1 MFAVPQARVLIDG
14 RVPFYGPAHINRIN
28 LAFASPPHLRAL
40 LDRYRVDTIVARITS
55 KAQHVM
61 LTSVLSQPDFA
72 MVTLEDA
79 FCVFLRD
86 GAALTGGGKPQPL
99 TLNPSYEPGWLLDAD
114 AATERAIASEL
125 ARLPVH
131 ENTLGYRGW
140 VEGVLALKP
149 FMRAGRD
156 NGLRSPVGSDEVAIF
171 RRAEA
176 RLAHAAS
183 AAQHVPVAHAYHA
196 LVAAAL
202 CHLDAAEHALA
213 LARAEGE
220 AVRAFLARARALPQA
235 KTDPWLAALSDG
247 LQSPP
252 RCP

>member
-1 MFAVPQARVLIDG
+1 
-14 RVPFYGPAHINRIN
+14 
-28 LAFASPPHLRAL
+28 

-86 GAALTGGGKPQPL
+86 DAALTGGGKPQPL
-99 TLNPSYEPGWLLDAD
+99 RLSPSYEPGWLLDAD

-140 VEGVLALKP
+140 VEGVLELKP

-156 NGLRSPVGSDEVAIF
+156 NGLRSPVDPGEVAIF

-176 RLAHAAS
+176 RLARAAS

-202 CHLDAAEHALA
+202 CHLDAAERALA

-220 AVRAFLARARALPQA
+220 SRETLLGAQEVALRRGQRDAVRAFLARAHALPQA
-235 KTDPWLAALSDG
+235 RTDPWLAALSDG
-247 LQSPP
+247 LRSPP